1 MKVAYQDIKDRKA
14 VMRDGILSKKPKDFN
29 FFQLNSIS
37 LGMSLY
43 KPNKNKNLVVG
54 AGFDPTTFGL

>member
-14 VMRDGILSKKPKDFN
+14 VMRDGILSKKPKNFN
-29 FFQLNSIS
+29 FSQLNSIL